1 LDLIYYL
8 LTATIKTATRED
20 IRHCIAYVLRRKM
33 AWFGDS
39 RLQSVKV
46 WEELSPTRKAL
57 RRVCCTKCEARWIRN
72 PPSEKRKGRYR
83 DRYRKA

>member
-1 LDLIYYL
+1 M
-8 LTATIKTATRED
+8 
-20 IRHCIAYVLRRKM
+20 V
-33 AWFGDS
+33 WFEDS

-72 PPSEKRKGRYR
+72 PRSENRQGRYR
-83 DRYRKA
+83 DRYREA